1 MRDSQKEI
9 AKKYMLPERPFVYGM
24 ASAFDLFGTLNQ
36 GKREQLLANLQE
48 DFRQSDKDIMRTTWR
63 TVGECL
69 LKAMDQY
76 DKAAG
81 ESSA

>member
-63 TVGECL
+63 KVGKNL
-69 LKAMDQY
+69 YLAMKRY
-76 DKAAG
+76 ERASG
-81 ESSA
+81 ESTY